1 MTIYLYFQ
9 SDNSSQ
15 NSNSSDFSRMYVL
28 LEFHEIFFDYLLW
41 CYVILTNE
49 QPIRKPRVGFP
60 HVRRDGT
67 FSIMALRAVRSTRV
81 DGCWFYLPV
90 LLHIL
95 DASPDR
101 NWANLTLSS
110 LDLLNEWTVGGC
122 QNSVLLCWEQS
133 HCFLRGALNPQPN
146 LDCCLWCSLV
156 ISFSWCVWDVERRPR
171 EQWRGEEDMETSVP
185 QYYTCRG

>member
-1 MTIYLYFQ
+1 MHELGHSLLWRPFQ
-9 SDNSSQ
+9 WDDTSGSALNHLHTV
-15 NSNSSDFSRMYVL
+15 FSRM
-28 LEFHEIFFDYLLW
+28 LW
-41 CYVILTNE
+41 ERGKLSVRQEVWECNSDVIQTCSDW
-49 QPIRKPRVGFP
+49 P
-60 HVRRDGT
+60 

-110 LDLLNEWTVGGC
+110 LDSLNEWTVGGC

-156 ISFSWCVWDVERRPR
+156 ISFSWCVWMWRGDPGNNGEERRIWKHQCHSTILVEVR
-171 EQWRGEEDMETSVP
+171 LLGI
-185 QYYTCRG
+185 

>member
-15 NSNSSDFSRMYVL
+15 NSNSRDFSRMYVL

-67 FSIMALRAVRSTRV
+67 FSMDRGHGVNTAVSNIP
-81 DGCWFYLPV
+81 DDEGELC
-90 LLHIL
+90 LH
-95 DASPDR
+95 
-101 NWANLTLSS
+101 
-110 LDLLNEWTVGGC
+110 V
-122 QNSVLLCWEQS
+122 
-133 HCFLRGALNPQPN
+133 FL
-146 LDCCLWCSLV
+146 
-156 ISFSWCVWDVERRPR
+156 
-171 EQWRGEEDMETSVP
+171 
-185 QYYTCRG
+185 Y